1 MYAIAMLKIMK
12 KSSHRLQDFT
22 TNFLLIQGILGHP
35 LFCVHIDDKTKN
47 VRYGLLGISFD
58 SKKAEIGSI
67 IDNLPDTSYLY
78 NIPKSAWTKKV
89 SVTSVVYREL
99 IYFLN
104 LYLCIFLIFGKSTST
119 YIDRFK
125 AEG

>member
-1 MYAIAMLKIMK
+1 MI
-12 KSSHRLQDFT
+12 KSSQRLQDLT
-22 TNFLLIQGILGHP
+22 TNFLSFQGILGHP
-35 LFCVHIDDKTKN
+35 LFCVHIDDKTKD

-89 SVTSVVYREL
+89 IVTSVVYREL
-99 IYFLN
+99 IVLFEFVSLYFFFN
-104 LYLCIFLIFGKSTST
+104 FWKKYMYVK
-119 YIDRFK
+119 YIYRFK

>member
-1 MYAIAMLKIMK
+1 M
-12 KSSHRLQDFT
+12 
-22 TNFLLIQGILGHP
+22 
-35 LFCVHIDDKTKN
+35 
-47 VRYGLLGISFD
+47 RYGLLGISFD

-119 YIDRFK
+119 YIDSRLK
-125 AEG
+125 AEHLQKFLNNYNNLLKK